1 MKVYQQEEPGDAYAP
16 LYHQCRQMP
25 GVRYV
30 GSLPQPRLAE
40 ELKPA
45 SILAYPNTFA
55 ETSCIAV
62 MEAMAA
68 GLLVVTTDLGALPE
82 TTMGF
87 GALVSP
93 AAGPAGIDG
102 FSARLPRPAEGR
114 PPRSRCRPAGLCGG
128 SLRAGR
134 GDQCRLHLARPRD
147 RSGRRPS
154 GAGNTPARPLPDRAF
169 RGDGNR
175 LCREIRRSGGQDLRL
190 RMPEE
195 LCCS

>member
-93 AAGPAGIDG
+93 AAGPAGMTG
-102 FSARLPRPAEGR
+102 FLQGFLDRLKGVLRDRAADPPGFAAARFEQVQAIN
-114 PPRSRCRPAGLCGG
+114 AGCTW
-128 SLRAGR
+128 RA
-134 GDQCRLHLARPRD
+134 PRD
-147 RSGRRPS
+147 PVGGGHP
-154 GAGNTPARPLPDRAF
+154 GLEARPLGRSLTAPS
-169 RGDGNR
+169 RGRKSGLRGNR
-175 LCREIRRSGGQDLRL
+175 SFGRPDARFAAL
-190 RMPEE
+190 EE